1 MPLEIEKAE
10 PNDDMQGEGDGAKN
24 RGETDVRKGDIVTKE
39 EVFNM
44 SLFQNI
50 IHISTKKYRQGL
62 YRFVISN
69 TPLVAKEG
77 DHQLWETPGSSN

>member
-24 RGETDVRKGDIVTKE
+24 RGEADVRIGDIVTKE

-44 SLFQNI
+44 SLFFENT
-50 IHISTKKYRQGL
+50 ISTIKR
-62 YRFVISN
+62 
-69 TPLVAKEG
+69 
-77 DHQLWETPGSSN
+77 